1 MEEAL
6 NVVPLGGIGEFGM
19 NCTVLHYGEDMI
31 IVDAGLGFPSTDE
44 GGTLGV
50 DIVVPDISFLKE
62 NREKIRAILL
72 SHGHEDHTGAVSYII
87 NEINV
92 PVYGNRL
99 ALGLVFERLKER
111 NLAAQADLRPI
122 EGRQVLQIG
131 AFQVEP
137 LHVTH
142 SFPDAFCF
150 AISCPVGTIIWSGD
164 FKFDQNPIDRRPT
177 DMTRLSEYG
186 EKGVLALFGDSTNSD
201 VPGLSPSESSVY
213 DPLRNLFRRAEK
225 KIIVSCFASSISRIQ
240 VILDLA
246 REFHRKVAPVGRSM
260 IGNIRAA
267 TELGYLKVPE
277 GVLINAGDVQHCPA
291 NEVLVLATG
300 SQGEPMAALSRLAIN
315 EFKNIE
321 IGPGDLVILSARIIP
336 GNERLIS
343 NLINHFY
350 RRGAQVFD
358 ANHAMVHVSGHGYQD
373 DLKLMIN
380 LTRPRFFI
388 PIHGEYRQLK
398 SNQLLALAQGIPPE
412 RLLIIENGDVLR
424 LTADSAELAER
435 VTVGRRF
442 IEEGHREE
450 VHDLV
455 LKDRRYLSEDGFVV
469 VILRVDRFSGDLLGE
484 PELVSRGFVMTE
496 LAEPLLAATR
506 EEILRVLHETPAEEK
521 KDVELLKEIVR
532 KEMRRFL
539 RKQTGKRP
547 IIVPVP
553 LEI

>member
-1 MEEAL
+1 
-6 NVVPLGGIGEFGM
+6 
-19 NCTVLHYGEDMI
+19 
-31 IVDAGLGFPSTDE
+31 
-44 GGTLGV
+44 
-50 DIVVPDISFLKE
+50 
-62 NREKIRAILL
+62 
-72 SHGHEDHTGAVSYII
+72 
-87 NEINV
+87 
-92 PVYGNRL
+92 
-99 ALGLVFERLKER
+99 
-111 NLAAQADLRPI
+111 
-122 EGRQVLQIG
+122 
-131 AFQVEP
+131 
-137 LHVTH
+137 
-142 SFPDAFCF
+142 
-150 AISCPVGTIIWSGD
+150 VGTIMWSGD
-164 FKFDQNPIDRRPT
+164 FKFDPNPIDRKPT

-186 EKGVLALFGDSTNSD
+186 ERGVLALFADSTNSD
-201 VPGLSPSESSVY
+201 VPGLSPSESAVY
-213 DPLRNLFRRAEK
+213 DPLRNLFRKAER

-246 REFHRKVAPVGRSM
+246 REFGRKVAPVGRSM

-267 TELGYLKVPE
+267 TDLGYLKVPE
-277 GVLINAGDVQHCPA
+277 GVLINAGEVRNHPPK
-291 NEVLVLATG
+291 EVLILATG

-321 IGPGDLVILSARIIP
+321 VEPEDMVILSARIIP

-350 RRGAQVFD
+350 RRGANVYD
-358 ANHAMVHVSGHGYQD
+358 ANHAMVHVSGHGCRD

-398 SNQLLALAQGIPPE
+398 NNIQLAHDQGIPPD

-424 LTADSAELAER
+424 LTAESAEIVER

-442 IEEGHREE
+442 IEEGHPEE

-469 VILRVDRFSGDLLGE
+469 VILRIDRFSGDLLGE

-496 LAEPLLAATR
+496 SAEPLLAATR
-506 EEILRVLHETPAEEK
+506 EEISRVLHQTPAEEK